1 MKETVVV
8 LAISTKK
15 EKGWLKIATLRD
27 SWGDLG
33 MHFDKGRFSGIFVS
47 PGIYEVEVVNNA
59 SFGQNAQYEVIQAR
73 KIGTFEELIEMAEL
87 NNK

>member
-33 MHFDKGRFSGIFVS
+33 MHFDKAKFSSVFS
-47 PGIYEVEVVNNA
+47 APGLYEVEVVNNA
-59 SFGQNAQYEVIQAR
+59 PFGQNAQYEVTQAR
-73 KIGTFEELIEMAEL
+73 KIGTFEELIEIA
-87 NNK
+87 KIK

>member
-1 MKETVVV
+1 MKETIVV

-33 MHFDKGRFSGIFVS
+33 MHFDKAKFSGIFS
-47 PGIYEVEVVNNA
+47 APGLDEVEVVNNA
-59 SFGQNAQYEVIQAR
+59 SFGQNAQYEVTQAR
-73 KIGTFEELIEMAEL
+73 KIGTFEELIEMA
-87 NNK
+87 KIK

>member
-33 MHFDKGRFSGIFVS
+33 MHFDKSKFGAVFSA
-47 PGIYEVEVVNNA
+47 PGLYEVEVVNNA
-59 SFGQNAQYEVIQAR
+59 SFGQNAQYEVTQAR
-73 KIGTFEELIEMAEL
+73 KIGTFEELIEMA
-87 NNK
+87 KIK

>member
-33 MHFDKGRFSGIFVS
+33 MHFDKTKFSSVFS
-47 PGIYEVEVVNNA
+47 APGLYEFEVVNNA
-59 SFGQNAQYEVIQAR
+59 PFGQNAQYEVTQAR
-73 KIGTFEELIEMAEL
+73 KIGTFEELIEIA
-87 NNK
+87 KIK

>member
-1 MKETVVV
+1 MKEPVVV

-33 MHFDKGRFSGIFVS
+33 MHFDKTKFSSVFS
-47 PGIYEVEVVNNA
+47 APGLYEVEVVNNA
-59 SFGQNAQYEVIQAR
+59 PFGQNAQYEVTQAR
-73 KIGTFEELIEMAEL
+73 KIGTFEELIEIA
-87 NNK
+87 KIK

>member
-1 MKETVVV
+1 MKETIVV

-33 MHFDKGRFSGIFVS
+33 MHFDKAKFSGVFS
-47 PGIYEVEVVNNA
+47 APGLYEVEVVNNA
-59 SFGQNAQYEVIQAR
+59 PFGQNAQYEVTQAR
-73 KIGTFEELIEMAEL
+73 KIGTFEELIEMA
-87 NNK
+87 KIK